1 MEGLGILFEEKIKL
15 EEKFLD
21 NIKRQ
26 LCIGNIW
33 IKIACFVHNLNFIF
47 KMLIKYLKIEK

>member
-1 MEGLGILFEEKIKL
+1 LEGLGILFEEKIKL
-15 EEKFLD
+15 EEKFLV

-33 IKIACFVHNLNFIF
+33 IKKLFVCFVCTI
-47 KMLIKYLKIEK
+47 